1 MISLLK
7 EKKKRFCFRFAYMR
21 AKIAG
26 VETKPLDRKSRRMER
41 LRGAPLLRIAS
52 NVAVLSVNKKREH
65 PW

>member
-41 LRGAPLLRIAS
+41 LRGAPLL
-52 NVAVLSVNKKREH
+52 
-65 PW
+65 